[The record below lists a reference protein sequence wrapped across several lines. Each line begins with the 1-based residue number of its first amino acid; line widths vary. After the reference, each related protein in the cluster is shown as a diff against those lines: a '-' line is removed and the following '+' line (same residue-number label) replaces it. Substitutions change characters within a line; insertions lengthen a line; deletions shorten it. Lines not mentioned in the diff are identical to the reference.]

1 MSSTWPNEAL
11 WVNYWS
17 PKSADPR
24 VWQGNDHDNN
34 ICKKCGLVMPRWNIR
49 DTNVLGAMQFF
60 GKCNVFT
67 FCPAAVDLF
76 GKKLDASHFRHGKE
90 SNQYWMRPF
99 LNFHGQLLHFS
110 DLLVASPI
118 ISVPMKTLVFCI
130 ITMRKYWWFRLS
142 TQARHKCV
150 LGIRFFTGRFG
161 HHHSCQKSSTWS
173 STFFHS
179 PHFCPLC
186 FLSLRPLRPLHAPSH
201 YASAWCWWR

>member
-24 VWQGNDHDNN
+24 VWQGNDHDNS

-76 GKKLDASHFRHGKE
+76 EQKAGCFPLSIRKKIKPILDAAIFELPWS
-90 SNQYWMRPF
+90 
-99 LNFHGQLLHFS
+99 
-110 DLLVASPI
+110 VASLLRFAGCIPDH
-118 ISVPMKTLVFCI
+118 ISTYENTGVLHYHNKNILVIPLVPT
-130 ITMRKYWWFRLS
+130 S
-142 TQARHKCV
+142 T
-150 LGIRFFTGRFG
+150 
-161 HHHSCQKSSTWS
+161 
-173 STFFHS
+173 
-179 PHFCPLC
+179 P
-186 FLSLRPLRPLHAPSH
+186 
-201 YASAWCWWR
+201 